1 MKRFIRFLV
10 PMLLVIA
17 LIGCAA
23 WYLFVYDRDFTRD
36 VLLKHARYFEQ
47 SGNHAISEWFY
58 NQAYAHADKDENV
71 AIELAEQYKSAGNYT
86 KAEYTLSSAIADGG
100 SVKLYMAL
108 CDTYVEQDKLLDA
121 VNMLN
126 NISNLELK
134 QELDAL
140 RPKAPTATQT
150 PGFYT
155 QYISVD
161 IAADFGTLYVST
173 DSEFPS
179 VAEDLYVGAF
189 DLPAGETT
197 IYALSVADNGLVSPL
212 SIFGYTIGG
221 VIEPVTFE
229 DPAMEREVRTA
240 LGLTADEVVY
250 SDQVWSITEF
260 TIPEDAAT
268 YGDLSKMP
276 YLKTLSVESGVSG
289 ELKVLSSLSQ
299 LEKLVIIDCDVS
311 REVLESISA
320 IPTLTELTLAD
331 CGLANIEPL
340 SKAHSLTYLDLSYN
354 TIGNISAL
362 SGMKD
367 LQTLYMERNALSEL
381 SALSGLTS
389 LTTLDVSFNAI
400 VSIAPICVLQNLQ
413 VLDVAHNQLENL
425 GAIDNM
431 TGLKELNV
439 GYNLLTDV
447 SQLASCTG
455 IEKLDISN
463 NALTDISVLSV
474 LKALK
479 YLDFSYNQITRLPA
493 FDKSCMLVNITGSYN
508 QLSSLDE
515 LGGLLHLNNVIM
527 EYNEEISS
535 VKALAKC
542 PNLIQ
547 VNVFGTKV
555 RDVSSLTD
563 QSIIV
568 NYNPV

>member
-1 MKRFIRFLV
+1 MKRFIRVLV
-10 PMLLVIA
+10 PMLLVVA
-17 LIGCAA
+17 LIGCAM

-36 VLLKHARYFEQ
+36 VLLKHARYFDQ
-47 SGNHAISEWFY
+47 SGNPGVSEWFY

-71 AIELAEQYKSAGNYT
+71 AIELANQYKNAGNYT

-100 SVKLYMAL
+100 SVKLYTAL
-108 CDTYVEQDKLLDA
+108 CQTYVEQDKLLDA

-126 NISNLELK
+126 NIADPALK

-140 RPKAPTATQT
+140 RPKAPAATQE

-161 IAADFGTLYVST
+161 ISAEQGTLYVSM
-173 DSEFPS
+173 DSQYPS
-179 VAEDLYVGAF
+179 VHEDQYAGSF

-197 IYALSVADNGLVSPL
+197 IYALSVGENGLVSPL

-221 VIEPVTFE
+221 VIEPVTFA
-229 DPAMEREVRTA
+229 DPAIEREVRTL
-240 LGLTADEVVY
+240 LGLTGSETVY
-250 SDQVWSITEF
+250 SDQVWAITEF
-260 TIPEDAAT
+260 TVPQDAQV
-268 YGDLSKMP
+268 YSDLSRMP
-276 YLKTLSVESGVSG
+276 YLKALSVESGVSG
-289 ELKVLSSLSQ
+289 ELKIIGSLSQ
-299 LEKLVIIDCDVS
+299 LEKLEIISCDVG
-311 REVLESISA
+311 RDVLDVISA
-320 IPTLTELTLAD
+320 IPALTELTLAD
-331 CGLANIEPL
+331 CGLASIEAL
-340 SKAHSLTYLDLSYN
+340 SKAQNLTYLDLSYN
-354 TIGNISAL
+354 TIGNINAL

-367 LQTLYMERNALSEL
+367 LQTLYMERNALTEL

-400 VSIAPICVLQNLQ
+400 VSIAPICTMQNLQ
-413 VLDVAHNQLENL
+413 VLDLGHNQLENL

-431 TGLKELNV
+431 IGLKDLNV
-439 GYNLLTDV
+439 GYNLLADV
-447 SQLASCTG
+447 SQLASCVG
-455 IEKLDISN
+455 LERLDVSN
-463 NALTDISVLSV
+463 NTLTDISMLSA
-474 LKALK
+474 LKDMK
-479 YLDFSYNQITRLPA
+479 YLDFSYNQITALPA
-493 FDKSCMLVNITGSYN
+493 FDKTSMLVSITGSYN
-508 QLSSLDE
+508 QLSSLDA
-515 LGGLLHLNNVIM
+515 LSGLQYLNNVIM

>member
-1 MKRFIRFLV
+1 MKRFIRFVV
-10 PMLLVIA
+10 PMLLIIA
-17 LIGCAA
+17 LIGCAV

-47 SGNHAISEWFY
+47 SGNHAVSEWFY

-71 AIELAEQYKSAGNYT
+71 AIELAQQYKSTGNYT

-100 SVKLYMAL
+100 SVKLYTAL
-108 CDTYVEQDKLLDA
+108 CQIYVEQDKLLDA

-126 NISNLELK
+126 NISDLALK

-140 RPKAPTATQT
+140 RPKAPTATQL

-155 QYISVD
+155 QYITVD
-161 IAADFGTLYVST
+161 IAADSGTLYVST
-173 DSEFPS
+173 DNQYPS
-179 VAEDLYVGAF
+179 IYEDQYTAAF

-197 IYALSVADNGLVSPL
+197 LYALSVAENGLVSPL

-221 VIEPVTFE
+221 VIEPVTFA
-229 DPAMEREVRTA
+229 DPAFEREVRTV
-240 LGLTADEVVY
+240 LGLSADEIVY

-260 TIPEDAAT
+260 AVPQDAT
-268 YGDLSKMP
+268 VYSDLSRMP
-276 YLKTLSVESGVSG
+276 YLQSLTIESGVPG
-289 ELKVLSSLSQ
+289 ELKVISTLSQ
-299 LEKLVIIDCDVS
+299 LEKLVILDCEVS
-311 REVLESISA
+311 REILESISSIA
-320 IPTLTELTLAD
+320 TLKELTLAD
-331 CGLANIEPL
+331 CGLASIEAL
-340 SKAHSLTYLDLSYN
+340 SKAQSLIYLDLSYN
-354 TIGNISAL
+354 TIGNITAL
-362 SGMKD
+362 SNLKE
-367 LQTLYMERNALSEL
+367 LQTLYMERNALTEL
-381 SALSGLTS
+381 SALSGLTA
-389 LTTLDVSFNAI
+389 LTTLDVSYNAI
-400 VSIAPICVLQNLQ
+400 VSIAPICTMQNLQ

-439 GYNLLTDV
+439 GYNLLSDI
-447 SQLASCTG
+447 SQLASLAG
-455 IEKLDISN
+455 LEKLDVSN
-463 NALTDISVLSV
+463 NALTDISPVAALME
-474 LKALK
+474 LKFF
-479 YLDFSYNQITRLPA
+479 DFSYNQVADLPA
-493 FDKSCMLVNITGSYN
+493 FDKSCMLVTITGSYN
-508 QLSSLDE
+508 LLSSLDA
-515 LGGLLHLNNVIM
+515 LGGLQMLNNVIM

>member
-17 LIGCAA
+17 LISCAV

-36 VLLKHARYFEQ
+36 VLLKQARYFEKNGDL
-47 SGNHAISEWFY
+47 SMSEWFY
-58 NQAYAHADKDENV
+58 NQAYAYANKDEDV
-71 AIELAEQYKSAGNYT
+71 AIELAQQYKSAGNYT

-100 SVKLYMAL
+100 SVKLYTAL
-108 CDTYVEQDKLLDA
+108 CQTYVEQDKLLDA

-126 NISNLELK
+126 NIADPALK

-140 RPKAPTATQT
+140 RPKAPTATKE

-161 IAADFGTLYVST
+161 ITADFGQLYVSM
-173 DSEFPS
+173 DSQYPS
-179 VAEDLYVGAF
+179 ISEDAYVGAF
-189 DLPAGETT
+189 DLPSGETT
-197 IYALSVADNGLVSPL
+197 VYALSVAENGLVSPL

-221 VIEPVTFE
+221 VIEPVTFA
-229 DPAMEREVRTA
+229 DPAMEREIRTL
-240 LGLTADEVVY
+240 LGVSSDEIVY
-250 SDQVWSITEF
+250 SDQVWAITEF
-260 TIPEDAAT
+260 TVPLDARV
-268 YGDLSKMP
+268 YSDLSKMP
-276 YLKTLSVESGVSG
+276 YLKSLTVESGVSD
-289 ELKVLSSLSQ
+289 ELKVITALSQ
-299 LEKLVIIDCDVS
+299 LEKLVILDCDVS
-311 REVLESISA
+311 KEVLETISA
-320 IPTLTELTLAD
+320 ISTLTELTLAD
-331 CGLANIEPL
+331 CGLANVEPL
-340 SKAHSLTYLDLSYN
+340 SKAQGLTYLDLSYN
-354 TIGNISAL
+354 TIGNITAL
-362 SGMKD
+362 SNLKD

-389 LTTLDVSFNAI
+389 LTTLDVSYNAI
-400 VSIAPICVLQNLQ
+400 VSIAPICALKNLQ

-439 GYNLLTDV
+439 GYNLLADI
-447 SQLASCTG
+447 SQLASCVG
-455 IEKLDISN
+455 IEKLDVSN
-463 NALTDISVLSV
+463 NTLTDISALTA
-474 LKALK
+474 LMELK
-479 YLDFSYNQITRLPA
+479 YLDFSYNQVTQLPA
-493 FDKSCMLVNITGSYN
+493 FDKSCMLVTITGSYN
-508 QLSSLDE
+508 QLSSLDA
-515 LGGLLHLNNVIM
+515 LSGLPLLNNVIM

-555 RDVSSLTD
+555 RDVSDLTD

>member
-17 LIGCAA
+17 LIGCAV

-47 SGNHAISEWFY
+47 SGNHAVSEWFY
-58 NQAYAHADKDENV
+58 NQAYAHADKDEDV

-100 SVKLYMAL
+100 SVKLYTAL
-108 CDTYVEQDKLLDA
+108 CQTYVEQDKLLDA

-126 NISNLELK
+126 NIADLTLK

-140 RPKAPTATQT
+140 RPKAPMATQT

-161 IAADFGTLYVST
+161 VAADFGQLYVST
-173 DSEFPS
+173 DSQFPS
-179 VAEDLYVGAF
+179 INEDQYAGAM

-221 VIEPVTFE
+221 VIEPVTFA
-229 DPAMEREVRTA
+229 DPAMEREVRTV
-240 LGLTADEVVY
+240 LGLSAGEIVY
-250 SDQVWSITEF
+250 SDQVWSISEF
-260 TIPEDAAT
+260 TIPQDAQV
-268 YGDLSKMP
+268 YSDLSMMP
-276 YLKTLSVESGVSG
+276 YLKSLSLESGVSG
-289 ELKVLSSLSQ
+289 ELKVIGSLSQ
-299 LEKLVIIDCDVS
+299 LEKLQIIDCDVS

-320 IPTLTELTLAD
+320 IPTLTELTLVD
-331 CGLANIEPL
+331 CGLASIESL
-340 SKAHSLTYLDLSYN
+340 SKAQSLTYLDLSYN

-381 SALSGLTS
+381 SALSSLTS
-389 LTTLDVSFNAI
+389 LTTLDVSYNAI
-400 VSIAPICVLQNLQ
+400 VSIAPICGLQGLQ

-431 TGLKELNV
+431 TGLVELNA
-439 GYNLLTDV
+439 GYNMLTDV
-447 SQLASCTG
+447 SQLASLVG
-455 IEKLDISN
+455 LEKLEISN
-463 NALTDISVLSV
+463 NQLTDISMLSV
-474 LKALK
+474 LTVLK
-479 YLDFSYNQITRLPA
+479 HLDFSYNQITQLPA
-493 FDKSCMLVNITGSYN
+493 FAKDCALVNITGSYN
-508 QLSSLDE
+508 QLTSLDA

-527 EYNEEISS
+527 EYNAGISS
-535 VKALAKC
+535 VTALAKC

-547 VNVFGTKV
+547 VNVFGTEV
-555 RDVSSLTD
+555 RDVSDLTD